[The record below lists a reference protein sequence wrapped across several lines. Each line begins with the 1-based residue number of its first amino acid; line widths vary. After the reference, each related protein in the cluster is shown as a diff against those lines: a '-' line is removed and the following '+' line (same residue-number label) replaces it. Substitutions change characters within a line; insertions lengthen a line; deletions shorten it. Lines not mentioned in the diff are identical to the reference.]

1 MADEADISDIAQ
13 QKILEALISNSRCGS
28 IKIEGD
34 GVCLACGKAVTPVP
48 VQGRMVAPRWCGIK
62 CRDVYDKRV

>member
-13 QKILEALISNSRCGS
+13 QQILDALISNSRCGS

-34 GVCLACGKAVTPVP
+34 GLCLACGKAVTPVP

>member
-13 QKILEALISNSRCGS
+13 QQILDAMISNSRCGS

-48 VQGRMVAPRWCGIK
+48 VQGRLVAPRWFGIK

>member
-13 QKILEALISNSRCGS
+13 QQILEALISNSRCGS

-34 GVCLACGKAVTPVP
+34 GLCLACGKAVTPVP